1 MRVLDHFAPETIKIK
16 AENIRQ
22 PWMTSEL
29 LALSRA
35 KDKMYHKCIGKVGP
49 CGYINNPPIYMK
61 FGGIVHIP
69 TRANRLYFGATQLN
83 I

>member
-1 MRVLDHFAPETIKIK
+1 MRVLDHFAKETIKIK

-49 CGYINNPPIYMK
+49 CGYINNPTK
-61 FGGIVHIP
+61 FHV
-69 TRANRLYFGATQLN
+69 NRPSTF
-83 I
+83 